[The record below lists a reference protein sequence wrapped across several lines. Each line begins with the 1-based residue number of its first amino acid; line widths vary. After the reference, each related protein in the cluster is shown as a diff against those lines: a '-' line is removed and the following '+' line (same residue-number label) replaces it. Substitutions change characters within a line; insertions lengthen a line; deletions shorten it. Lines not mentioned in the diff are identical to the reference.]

1 MTDGD
6 SFIELIPAYALDC
19 LDAEDTA
26 QVRAHLAECQRCQLE
41 LRRYREISTELIYA
55 LPQVDPPARVKEGL
69 MARVA
74 MQEQQRLTAT
84 EPEPGIELARRT
96 AAPAQSWWETILQ
109 GLRQS
114 APVWGAAGLLLILL
128 LGISNL
134 LLWREVGALRTQ
146 TSPDQLQVIQL
157 SGTEFVPAATGMI
170 VVSVD
175 GQHGALVVDRLPVLD
190 EAHEYQLWLIRDEER
205 DSGAVFSVDEDGYAT
220 KYVSSP
226 EPLDGYTSFGI
237 TIEPAGGSPG
247 PTGEKV
253 LGGEF

>member
-1 MTDGD
+1 M
-6 SFIELIPAYALDC
+6 
-19 LDAEDTA
+19 
-26 QVRAHLAECQRCQLE
+26 
-41 LRRYREISTELIYA
+41 
-55 LPQVDPPARVKEGL
+55 
-69 MARVA
+69 
-74 MQEQQRLTAT
+74 
-84 EPEPGIELARRT
+84 
-96 AAPAQSWWETILQ
+96 
-109 GLRQS
+109 
-114 APVWGAAGLLLILL
+114 
-128 LGISNL
+128 
-134 LLWREVGALRTQ
+134 LWREVGALRTQ

-190 EAHEYQLWLIRDEER
+190 EAHEYQLWLIRDGER

-253 LGGEF
+253 LGGEFNYLGLPRKKGVLAGLPANPFFRGTA